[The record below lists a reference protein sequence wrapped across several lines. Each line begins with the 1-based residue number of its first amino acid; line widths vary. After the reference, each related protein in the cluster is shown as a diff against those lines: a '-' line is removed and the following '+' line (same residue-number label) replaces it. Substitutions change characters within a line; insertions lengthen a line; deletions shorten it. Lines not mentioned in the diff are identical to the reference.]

1 MNSNKKAYH
10 WFYLDKQRSNLWNT
24 PSFPTFD
31 IKSGI
36 FVNKNNSTTQSQIP
50 SAVTPIIIQLPPQLY
65 QQECI
70 SNNINTQSL
79 ASPNTL
85 PSIGEFLNNLDQK
98 YNSNIYS
105 SFEEAFLDEEITVN
119 AIKDLSDEQLQKLGV
134 VKIGWQK
141 NIMQAAQRFWYIF
154 WIYK

>member
-1 MNSNKKAYH
+1 
-10 WFYLDKQRSNLWNT
+10 L
-24 PSFPTFD
+24 
-31 IKSGI
+31 
-36 FVNKNNSTTQSQIP
+36 TTQSQTP

-65 QQECI
+65 QQEQLTTCI
-70 SNNINTQSL
+70 SNNTNTQLL
-79 ASPNTL
+79 ASSNAL

-98 YNSNIYS
+98 YNSNIYT

-141 NIMQAAQRFWYIF
+141 NIMQAAQRF
-154 WIYK
+154 

>member
-1 MNSNKKAYH
+1 M
-10 WFYLDKQRSNLWNT
+10 
-24 PSFPTFD
+24 
-31 IKSGI
+31 
-36 FVNKNNSTTQSQIP
+36 TTQSQTP

-65 QQECI
+65 QQEQLTPCI
-70 SNNINTQSL
+70 SNNTNTQLL
-79 ASPNTL
+79 ASPNAL
-85 PSIGEFLNNLDQK
+85 PSIGEFLKNLDQK
-98 YNSNIYS
+98 YNSNIYT

-141 NIMQAAQRFWYIF
+141 NIMQAAQRFWNIF